1 MYNRYINSEGFIPRQ
16 EENPSRQEQK
26 QESSQHFQNC
36 SSSYNQ
42 GSQAP
47 RSPLH
52 ALLGDRFKLPDL
64 SQENLLLLVLVYF
77 LVTDEGDKPG
87 DILLLIAAL
96 FLLGL

>member
-1 MYNRYINSEGFIPRQ
+1 MYNRYINAEGFIPRQ
-16 EENPSRQEQK
+16 EEAPPQQDRQQDPRCF
-26 QESSQHFQNC
+26 QSCDSQCGAQ
-36 SSSYNQ
+36 
-42 GSQAP
+42 P
-47 RSPLH
+47 PKSPLH
-52 ALLGDRFKLPDL
+52 ALLGNNFKLPDL

>member
-1 MYNRYINSEGFIPRQ
+1 MYNRYINAEGFIPKQ
-16 EENPSRQEQK
+16 EADPSRQEHK
-26 QESSQHFQNC
+26 QENSRHFQNC
-36 SSSYNQ
+36 VPPPGQ
-42 GSQAP
+42 GSQGA

>member
-1 MYNRYINSEGFIPRQ
+1 MYNRYINAEGFIPRP
-16 EENPSRQEQK
+16 EDPPSRQD
-26 QESSQHFQNC
+26 HGQNSPPPPDPC
-36 SSSYNQ
+36 SPGGQQSCP
-42 GSQAP
+42 P

-77 LVTDEGDKPG
+77 LVTDEGDKPS
-87 DILLLIAAL
+87 DVLLLIAAL

>member
-1 MYNRYINSEGFIPRQ
+1 MYNRYINAEGFIPQQ
-16 EENPSRQEQK
+16 EEAPPREQ
-26 QESSQHFQNC
+26 HRADPNRFQNC
-36 SSSYNQ
+36 GPPPGQ
-42 GSQAP
+42 GTQGP

>member
-1 MYNRYINSEGFIPRQ
+1 MEFIPRPEETPPQQ
-16 EENPSRQEQK
+16 EPRQNGHSPPPGCGNNGGQGNP
-26 QESSQHFQNC
+26 
-36 SSSYNQ
+36 
-42 GSQAP
+42 P

-87 DILLLIAAL
+87 DVLLLIAAL

>member
-1 MYNRYINSEGFIPRQ
+1 MYNRYINAEDFIPRPTPTQ
-16 EENPSRQEQK
+16 DEPPNSTADAESRRNTQPAGGL
-26 QESSQHFQNC
+26 S
-36 SSSYNQ
+36 
-42 GSQAP
+42 GL
-47 RSPLH
+47 R

-64 SQENLLLLVLVYF
+64 SQENLLLLAMVYL

>member
-1 MYNRYINSEGFIPRQ
+1 MGQ
-16 EENPSRQEQK
+16 
-26 QESSQHFQNC
+26 QN
-36 SSSYNQ
+36 YP
-42 GSQAP
+42 P

-77 LVTDEGDKPG
+77 LVTDEGDKPS
-87 DILLLIAAL
+87 DVLLLIAAL